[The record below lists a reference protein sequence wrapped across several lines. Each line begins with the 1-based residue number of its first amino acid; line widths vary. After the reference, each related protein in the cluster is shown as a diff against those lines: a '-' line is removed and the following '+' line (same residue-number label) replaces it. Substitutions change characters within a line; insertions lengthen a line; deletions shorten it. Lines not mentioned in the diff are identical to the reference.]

1 MCCHENRKKISTAVC
16 LEGVL
21 WKAEAT
27 KVYCFLKKAVV
38 TVTVWETAE
47 KQ

>member
-1 MCCHENRKKISTAVC
+1 MRCRENRKQISVAVC
-16 LEGVL
+16 LEGIL

-27 KVYCFLKKAVV
+27 KGYCFLKKAVV
-38 TVTVWETAE
+38 TVTLWEIAK